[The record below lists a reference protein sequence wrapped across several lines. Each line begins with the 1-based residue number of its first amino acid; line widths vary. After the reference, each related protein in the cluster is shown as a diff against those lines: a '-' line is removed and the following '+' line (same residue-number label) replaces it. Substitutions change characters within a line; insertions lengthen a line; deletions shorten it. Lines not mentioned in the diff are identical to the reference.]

1 MSFRA
6 PPARRRV
13 PGRRRQAGI
22 TLIELLVSLL
32 IFSFGMLGL
41 AGLHIRTLAYAQ
53 SSLFRSQ
60 ATALADDVFDRMRAD
75 RTNARKTASGG
86 GSWVTA
92 IDQGFEDVGSA
103 NTDLADWK
111 QSVEALLPGGQA
123 SIAVTNDGLVTV
135 TIAWRDTKDTG
146 GDTPDPAQTFVT
158 VSRL

>member
-1 MSFRA
+1 
-6 PPARRRV
+6 
-13 PGRRRQAGI
+13 
-22 TLIELLVSLL
+22 
-32 IFSFGMLGL
+32 MLGL

-75 RTNARKTASGG
+75 RTNARSNTTKGG
-86 GSWVTA
+86 ASWVT
-92 IDQGFEDVGSA
+92 DLTDGSEDVGSG
-103 NTDLADWK
+103 NSDLVDWK
-111 QSVEALLPGGQA
+111 QSVESLLPGGQA
-123 SIAVTNDGLVTV
+123 SIAVTAGGLVTV